1 MISVL
6 RFQLPSWQWYPPGRQ
21 VHQKSSGTLQAWRAQ
36 GGLLARLQAT
46 AEAGLVLVDVVWYDS
61 DRRCSTHASEQP
73 PLLADEATGKQIPG
87 LRDTRFASASLHVV
101 PTPDRP
107 LSLAAGYGESRA
119 YAPAYLEGN
128 WTVSRLRPFLRRRLR
143 TSRPHLVAI
152 RSLKPCVRIRRLLR
166 GRYVGLPITGLQKPI
181 KILSRADKTIPA
193 LKIGQVTQRSSL
205 LAGLTFPH
213 KTARVARHVAE
224 PRRSLEPLT

>member
-1 MISVL
+1 MISVP
-6 RFQLPSWQWYPPGRQ
+6 RFQLPSWQWYPLGRQ
-21 VHQKSSGTLQAWRAQ
+21 VHQKSSGMLQAWRAQ

-46 AEAGLVLVDVVWYDS
+46 AEVGLVLVDVVWYDS

-73 PLLADEATGKQIPG
+73 PLLADEATGKQMPG

-101 PTPDRP
+101 PTPGR
-107 LSLAAGYGESRA
+107 LRSSAASCEESRGS

-152 RSLKPCVRIRRLLR
+152 RNLKPCVRIRRLLR
-166 GRYVGLPITGLQKPI
+166 GRYVGLPITILQKP
-181 KILSRADKTIPA
+181 KTNKDAVESR
-193 LKIGQVTQRSSL
+193 
-205 LAGLTFPH
+205 
-213 KTARVARHVAE
+213 
-224 PRRSLEPLT
+224 

>member
-1 MISVL
+1 M
-6 RFQLPSWQWYPPGRQ
+6 
-21 VHQKSSGTLQAWRAQ
+21 
-36 GGLLARLQAT
+36 
-46 AEAGLVLVDVVWYDS
+46 
-61 DRRCSTHASEQP
+61 
-73 PLLADEATGKQIPG
+73 PG

-101 PTPDRP
+101 PAPGR
-107 LSLAAGYGESRA
+107 LRSSAAGCEESRGS

-152 RSLKPCVRIRRLLR
+152 RNLKPCVRIRRLLR